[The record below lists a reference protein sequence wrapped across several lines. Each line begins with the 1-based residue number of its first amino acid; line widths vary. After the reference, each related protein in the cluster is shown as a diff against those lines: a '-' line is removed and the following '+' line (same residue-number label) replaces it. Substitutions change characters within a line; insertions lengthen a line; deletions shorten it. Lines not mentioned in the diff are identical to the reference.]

1 VRNSRTV
8 GDHCPLKRLD
18 RYISEDIKLFTR
30 SQSKTRGLKAKVN
43 GKNVKLSRIIK
54 PGDFLELEWEDLPPD
69 RIIPQDIPLE
79 IVYEDE
85 RCIVINKQQGL
96 VVHPGAGNRQGTLA
110 NAIYCRKLQKNDY
123 NRQNTNN
130 VFRNTRAGIV
140 HRLDKETSGLII
152 CAYDDEA
159 HNFLSGQFKTRK
171 VKKTYLAV
179 VQGRMDDKNSRL
191 ETFIARDG
199 GNRKRFSVSN
209 NGKFA
214 VTLYKILKTW
224 DTHSLVLLCPKTGR
238 THQLRVHMK
247 YLGHPVLGDALYGR
261 ADKIF
266 PDVSLMLHSKTL
278 VITLPGENETR
289 VFTSPVP
296 KRFADVVN
304 RLNKEV

>member
-1 VRNSRTV
+1 MGAISCIV
-8 GDHCPLKRLD
+8 GDHCSLKRLD
-18 RYISEDIKLFTR
+18 RYISENIRLFTR
-30 SQSKTRGLKAKVN
+30 SQIKTRGLKVKVN

-69 RIIPQDIPLE
+69 GIIPQNIPLD

-110 NAIYCRKLQKNDY
+110 NAIYYRKLQKRNDIQK
-123 NRQNTNN
+123 NINNTSKNL
-130 VFRNTRAGIV
+130 RAGIV

-159 HNFLSGQFKTRK
+159 HHFLSEQFKTRK
-171 VKKTYLAV
+171 VKKTYLAI
-179 VQGRMDDKNSRL
+179 VQGRLDDKNGRL

-214 VTLYKILKTW
+214 VTLYKALKTW
-224 DTHSLVLLCPKTGR
+224 DTYSLVLLRPKTGR
-238 THQLRVHMK
+238 THQLRLHMK

-261 ADKIF
+261 TDKIF
-266 PDVSLMLHSKTL
+266 PDASLMLHSKTL
-278 VITLPGENETR
+278 EITIPGENEAR
-289 VFTSPVP
+289 IFTLPVP
-296 KRFADVVN
+296 KRFMDVIYKIN
-304 RLNKEV
+304 N